1 MVSAQQVHTR
11 LHTQTELVLGTPLA
25 TLPRRSLRSGRCT
38 VAGYCCL
45 IITIVIIISHLLSL
59 WMTVV
64 SQSDAVGSIVELVLI
79 CMIVIMVL
87 LIVWP
92 VILIIIVIVSGGVN
106 SGAIGFLP
114 FLLLDLFGT
123 DVLRSQSTECA

>member
-25 TLPRRSLRSGRCT
+25 TLPRRSLRSGCCT
-38 VAGYCCL
+38 VAGYCYL
-45 IITIVIIISHLLSL
+45 IIIIISHLLSL
-59 WMTVV
+59 RMTII
-64 SQSDAVGSIVELVLI
+64 SQGDAVGCIVELVLI